1 MTTQDVD
8 GGSFVINMR
17 SVIEGTETQEGQN
30 ETDIGDDV
38 HEITNDEENDN
49 HSHHEEDQPRR
60 SSRTCL

>member
-1 MTTQDVD
+1 M
-8 GGSFVINMR
+8 INMR